1 MKPLKLT
8 MQAFG
13 PFATR
18 EVIDF
23 TKLGSNPLFLING
36 PTGSGK
42 TSILDAICFALYGE
56 TTSNERLGMQMRCDL
71 AAIDLPTEVE
81 FEFSLHEKVYR
92 VVRSPEQQAPKARG
106 EGTTTRKH
114 TAVLYQLGEEDTLIT
129 NKTAQVKTE
138 VANII
143 GLNETQFRQVMVLPQ
158 GKFRELLLASSKD
171 REEIFGQLFQTDIY
185 KKIEYALKDKAS
197 AISKAKDE
205 FDNQIRGA
213 LQVAEVSSEDEL
225 KQQQQVQAEALKQ
238 VTELEQKALNEL
250 NQTKEQLQ
258 KAQTTVGQF
267 EKLANAEKALV
278 SHLEL
283 AEQIKLT
290 EQQLNIAH
298 SAYKLNLPYSN
309 WQNARKHSLQLESQ
323 INQLN
328 QDVAK
333 SAEELKQQSLQV
345 VQAEEQANAIPLL
358 TEQQF
363 QLETIKAKLLEKAE
377 LEGQLTQTTQLKAQQ
392 DETLTKYITHKE
404 KLLAEVQHGLQEL
417 EKLKLQVNEKPALEA
432 ELSRLQRLSADLSRL
447 ARLRSEHQS
456 QLNQITPIQQQL
468 DVAKADFD
476 AKQKQADQLEMNWH
490 SAQAAV
496 LAKKLSQGEPCPVC
510 GSVEHPSPAAFTTQE
525 VTKAEVDQ
533 ARSLERHALN
543 HFNQLNSTLEQ
554 QQAQVRYSQTQIDE
568 LVADL
573 GANASQEQPELEQH
587 LVTLSHQLEQ
597 IAKIDLAK
605 SEQAVQELNQRS
617 ENGEAKIVELRQHI
631 AATESQLKDIG
642 ARLDKLSAS
651 IDAKYPNVESVNLA
665 LMDVK
670 QRIETYT
677 KQLESA
683 KQQHQT
689 LSINYSALESKL
701 KTFQESKQ
709 AVQAD
714 LNRAEQAWTDA
725 LAATSFSD
733 EQHYLSSCASEAQV
747 EQWQR
752 EVNDYQQTRIK
763 LEQTLV
769 DLKQTLAEQACPEL
783 SLFEQAVQDAQQAY
797 LVARNS
803 LDSTRST
810 YERLNKV
817 AQDIAKLHQQNA
829 KLEQEYKVFG
839 TLYDVASG
847 KTGSRVSLHRFVLG
861 VLLDDVLI
869 QASQRL
875 NIMSKGRYI
884 LMRKT
889 DGFKGAAGRGL
900 DLIVEDSY
908 TGKTRD
914 VATLSGGESFM
925 AALSLALGLSDVV
938 QSYSGGVR
946 LETLFIDEGFG
957 SLDPESL
964 DLAIQTLIDLQQ
976 MGRTIGLISHVS
988 ELKEQ
993 MSLRI
998 DVEST
1003 KLGSSVNV
1011 IAA

>member
-114 TAVLYQLGEEDTLIT
+114 TAVLYQLGEDDTLIT

-185 KKIEYALKDKAS
+185 KKIENALKDKAS

-267 EKLANAEKALV
+267 EKLANAEKVLV

-283 AEQIKLT
+283 AEQIKST

-309 WQNARKHSLQLESQ
+309 WQNARKQSLQLESQ

-392 DETLTKYITHKE
+392 DETLAKYIAHRE
-404 KLLAEVQHGLQEL
+404 KLLAEAQHGLQEL

-543 HFNQLNSTLEQ
+543 QFNQLNSTLEQ
-554 QQAQVRYSQTQIDE
+554 QQGQVRYSLTLINE

-573 GANASQEQPELEQH
+573 GANASEELPELEQR

-617 ENGEAKIVELRQHI
+617 EKGEAKIVELRQHI
-631 AATESQLKDIG
+631 AATESQLKDIS

-665 LMDVK
+665 LLDTK

-683 KQQHQT
+683 KQQHQA
-689 LSINYSALESKL
+689 LSINHSALESKL
-701 KTFQESKQ
+701 KTLQESKH
-709 AVQAD
+709 AAQAD
-714 LNRAEQAWTDA
+714 LDRAEQAWTDA

-769 DLKQTLAEQACPEL
+769 DLKQTLAEQTCPDL

-817 AQDIAKLHQQNA
+817 AQDIAKLHQQNT

>member
-114 TAVLYQLGEEDTLIT
+114 TAVLYQLGEDDTLIT

-283 AEQIKLT
+283 AEQIKST

-309 WQNARKHSLQLESQ
+309 WQNARKQSLQLESQ

-392 DETLTKYITHKE
+392 DETLAKYIAHRE
-404 KLLAEVQHGLQEL
+404 KLLAEAQHGLQEL

-543 HFNQLNSTLEQ
+543 QFNQLNSTLEQ
-554 QQAQVRYSQTQIDE
+554 QQAQVRYSLTLINE

-573 GANASQEQPELEQH
+573 GANASEELPELEQR

-617 ENGEAKIVELRQHI
+617 EKGEAKIVELRQHI
-631 AATESQLKDIG
+631 AATESQLKDIS

-665 LMDVK
+665 LLDTK

-677 KQLESA
+677 KQLEST

-689 LSINYSALESKL
+689 LSINHSALESKL
-701 KTFQESKQ
+701 KTFQESKH
-709 AVQAD
+709 AAQAD
-714 LNRAEQAWTDA
+714 LGRAEQAWTDA
-725 LAATSFSD
+725 LATTSFSD

-769 DLKQTLAEQACPEL
+769 DLKQTLAEQTCPEL
-783 SLFEQAVQDAQQAY
+783 SVLEHAVQDAQQAY

-803 LDSTRST
+803 LDCTRST

-817 AQDIAKLHQQNA
+817 AQDIAKLHQQNT

-839 TLYDVASG
+839 TLHDVASG

>member
-114 TAVLYQLGEEDTLIT
+114 TAVLYQLGEDDTLIT

-267 EKLANAEKALV
+267 EKLANAEKVLV

-283 AEQIKLT
+283 AEQIKST

-309 WQNARKHSLQLESQ
+309 WQNARKQSLRLESQ

-392 DETLTKYITHKE
+392 EETLAKYIAHKE
-404 KLLAEVQHGLQEL
+404 KLLAEAQHGLQEL

-432 ELSRLQRLSADLSRL
+432 ELSRLQRLSTDLSRL
-447 ARLRSEHQS
+447 ARLRSEHQN
-456 QLNQITPIQQQL
+456 QLNQITPIQLQL

-496 LAKKLSQGEPCPVC
+496 LAKNLSQGEPCPVC
-510 GSVEHPSPAAFTTQE
+510 GSVEHPNPAAFTTQE

-533 ARSLERHALN
+533 ARSLERNALN
-543 HFNQLNSTLEQ
+543 HFNQLNSTLDQ
-554 QQAQVRYSQTQIDE
+554 LQAQIRHTQTQIDE

-573 GANASQEQPELEQH
+573 GANASQAVPELEQR
-587 LVTLSHQLEQ
+587 LMTVTHQLEQ

-605 SEQAVQELNQRS
+605 AEHAVQELNQRS

-631 AATESQLKDIG
+631 AASESQLKDVS
-642 ARLDKLSAS
+642 ARLDKLSTS
-651 IDAKYPNVESVNLA
+651 IDAKYPNVESVNVA
-665 LMDVK
+665 LLDTK
-670 QRIETYT
+670 QQIETQT

-689 LSINYSALESKL
+689 LSIHYSALESKL
-701 KTFQESKQ
+701 KTLQESKQ
-709 AVQAD
+709 AAQAE
-714 LNRAEQAWTDA
+714 LGCAEQAWTDA

-769 DLKQTLAEQACPEL
+769 DLKQTLAEQTCPEL
-783 SLFEQAVQDAQQAY
+783 SVFEQAVQDAQQAY
-797 LVARNS
+797 LVTRNS
-803 LDSTRST
+803 LDSTRSS

-817 AQDIAKLHQQNA
+817 AQDITKLHLQNT

>member
-205 FDNQIRGA
+205 FDNRIRGA

-225 KQQQQVQAEALKQ
+225 KQQQQVQADALKQ
-238 VTELEQKALNEL
+238 VSELEQKALNEL

-283 AEQIKLT
+283 AEQIKST

-309 WQNARKHSLQLESQ
+309 WQNARKQSLQLESQ

-392 DETLTKYITHKE
+392 DETLAKYIAHRE
-404 KLLAEVQHGLQEL
+404 KLLAEAQHGLQEL

-476 AKQKQADQLEMNWH
+476 AKQKQADQLEMKWH

-496 LAKKLSQGEPCPVC
+496 LAKKLSHGEPCPVC

-554 QQAQVRYSQTQIDE
+554 QQSQVRYSQTQIDE

-573 GANASQEQPELEQH
+573 GVNASQELPELEQR

-631 AATESQLKDIG
+631 AATESQLKDIS

-665 LMDVK
+665 LLDVK

-689 LSINYSALESKL
+689 LSINHSALESKL

-709 AVQAD
+709 AAQAD
-714 LNRAEQAWTDA
+714 LGRAEQAWTDA
-725 LAATSFSD
+725 LATTSFSD

-752 EVNDYQQTRIK
+752 EVNDYHQTRIK

-769 DLKQTLAEQACPEL
+769 DLKQTLAEQTCPEL

-817 AQDIAKLHQQNA
+817 AQDIAKLHQQNT